1 MAATP
6 IPYCDETACRAAGCV
21 PTLCTGAG
29 VRSNATLYERSARA
43 IPGGV
48 NSSIRA
54 FKAVGS
60 IRAHGVLSVA

>member
-6 IPYCDETACRAAGCV
+6 IPYCDETACRAVGCV

-43 IPGGV
+43 IPGE
-48 NSSIRA
+48 
-54 FKAVGS
+54 
-60 IRAHGVLSVA
+60 